1 VKPISF
7 KQQNCIYAEHQPE
20 YIPLPARK
28 SLDGTVTSCWKFT
41 ILERLKIL
49 FKGKMYWQ
57 CLTFNQP
64 LQPVMPSVSNPL
76 IETDAL

>member
-1 VKPISF
+1 MKPISF

-20 YIPLPARK
+20 YIPLPAHK
-28 SLDGTVTSCWKFT
+28 NTEGTVTTCWKFT

-49 FKGKMYWQ
+49 FRGKMYWQ

-64 LQPVMPSVSNPL
+64 LQPVNPSVSNPL
-76 IETDAL
+76 EKFNAL